1 MFYKI
6 IKNFFLKKN
15 VTKRLLKEKNQLVQ
29 QKITTVGLLVDETY
43 FSNTEGLVEQLI
55 SQGIE
60 KDKITVLI
68 YKDKI
73 KSKELIASPFLSLK
87 NISFAGE
94 IDKTEVLNFLD
105 TPFDLLINYYDVN
118 KYALL
123 LLSIKSKA
131 NFKVG
136 FDTVDKKVNHFIIK
150 TLVDEYEMFTLEL
163 FKYLKIL
170 NKRIPVTIRQGER
183 SNQLGTF
190 FPIYSCISFGP
201 PDSSR

>member
-1 MFYKI
+1 MFYRI

-15 VTKRLLKEKNQLVQ
+15 VSKRLLKQKNLLEH
-29 QKITTVGLLVDETY
+29 QKITTVGLIVDETY
-43 FSNTEGLVEQLI
+43 FSNTTGLVEQLI

-60 KDKITVLI
+60 KDNITVLI

-73 KSKELIASPFLSLK
+73 KSKELISSPFLALK
-87 NISFAGE
+87 NISFTGE
-94 IDKTEVLNFLD
+94 IDKLEVVTFLE

-123 LLSIKSKA
+123 LLTIKSQA

-136 FDTVDKKVNHFIIK
+136 FDTIDKRVNNFIIK
-150 TLVDEYEMFTLEL
+150 ALVDDYEVFVSEL

-170 NKRIPVTIRQGER
+170 NKI
-183 SNQLGTF
+183 
-190 FPIYSCISFGP
+190 
-201 PDSSR
+201 

>member
-43 FSNTEGLVEQLI
+43 FSNTAALVEQLI

-123 LLSIKSKA
+123 LLSIK
-131 NFKVG
+131 
-136 FDTVDKKVNHFIIK
+136 
-150 TLVDEYEMFTLEL
+150 
-163 FKYLKIL
+163 
-170 NKRIPVTIRQGER
+170 
-183 SNQLGTF
+183 
-190 FPIYSCISFGP
+190 
-201 PDSSR
+201 

>member
-55 SQGIE
+55 SHGIE

-87 NISFAGE
+87 NFSFAGE
-94 IDKTEVLNFLD
+94 IDKTEVINFLD
-105 TPFDLLINYYDVN
+105 TPFDLLINYYDIN

-136 FDTVDKKVNHFIIK
+136 FDSVDKRVNHFIIK

-170 NKRIPVTIRQGER
+170 NKI
-183 SNQLGTF
+183 
-190 FPIYSCISFGP
+190 
-201 PDSSR
+201 

>member
-43 FSNTEGLVEQLI
+43 FSNTAALVEQLI

-105 TPFDLLINYYDVN
+105 TPFYLLINYYDVN

-170 NKRIPVTIRQGER
+170 NKI
-183 SNQLGTF
+183 
-190 FPIYSCISFGP
+190 
-201 PDSSR
+201 

>member
-94 IDKTEVLNFLD
+94 IDNTEVLNFLD
-105 TPFDLLINYYDVN
+105 TPFDMLINYYDVN

-170 NKRIPVTIRQGER
+170 NKI
-183 SNQLGTF
+183 
-190 FPIYSCISFGP
+190 
-201 PDSSR
+201 